1 MTAFRSVEWL
11 GDRLRLLDQR
21 LLPEQ
26 VEYLDLTDH
35 RSVAEAI
42 ANMTVRGA
50 PVIGVSAAYG
60 LVLAADADTNMDG
73 PALRKRLE
81 IAADELQQARPTA
94 VNLRWALRR
103 VLERVHALPDDSAT
117 TIREAVLLE
126 ANRIYREDGE
136 VNRAIGAFGAALIPD
151 HANIV
156 HHCNT
161 GALGTVEHGTALGVI
176 HSAHAQNKQV
186 HVYVDETRPRLQ
198 GARLTVWE
206 LTQLGVP
213 HTLIVDSAAAHIMR
227 TTGIDLCLVGC
238 DRVAA
243 NGDVAN
249 KIGTYQLALAAH
261 AHGVPF
267 YVAAPLSTLDRQT
280 ASGDMIEIEE
290 RAAAE
295 VTTIGDT
302 LITLPG
308 AAVRNPAFDITPAKY
323 VTAFIT
329 EKGIVYPPFAAGLAK
344 LFN

>member
-21 LLPEQ
+21 LLPAQ

-60 LVLAADADTNMDG
+60 LVLAAGADTNMDG

-103 VLERVHALPDDSAT
+103 VLERVHALPDDSAA

-126 ANRIYREDGE
+126 ANRIYQEDGE

-151 HANIV
+151 RANIV

-176 HSAHAQNKQV
+176 HSAHVQNKQV

-329 EKGIVYPPFAAGLAK
+329 EKGIVYPPFTAGLAK

>member
-1 MTAFRSVEWL
+1 MIAFRSVEWL
-11 GDRLRLLDQR
+11 GDHLRLLDQR
-21 LLPEQ
+21 SLPGQ
-26 VEYLDLTDH
+26 VQYVDLTDH
-35 RSVAEAI
+35 RSVAAAI
-42 ANMTVRGA
+42 SNMTVRGA

-60 LVLAADADTNMDG
+60 LVLAANADTNLDG
-73 PALRKRLE
+73 AALREHLE
-81 IAADELQQARPTA
+81 IAADELLRARPTA

-103 VLERVHALPDDSAT
+103 VMDRVNAIRNDSAAA
-117 TIREAVLLE
+117 IREAVVLE
-126 ANRIYREDGE
+126 ANRIYREDIE
-136 VNRAIGAFGAALIPD
+136 VNRAIGAHGATLVPD
-151 HANIV
+151 RANIV

-161 GALGTVEHGTALGVI
+161 GALGTVDHGTALGVI
-176 HSAHAQNKQV
+176 RSAHAMNRQV
-186 HVYVDETRPRLQ
+186 HVFVDETRPRLQ

-213 HTLIVDSAAAHIMR
+213 NTLIVDGAAAHIMR
-227 TTGIDLCLVGC
+227 TIGIDLCLVGC

-249 KIGTYQLALAAH
+249 KIGTYQLALAAR

-308 AAVRNPAFDITPAKY
+308 VAVRNPAFDITPAEY

-329 EKGIVYPPFAAGLAK
+329 EKGIVYPPFEEGLAK